1 MEEGID
7 LRLVR
12 LRKESV
18 FDLKGFCP
26 HSMAFLPTLN
36 CLLVAK
42 DTTMKCLDVVSG
54 LCSKSKGKTKPYSL
68 SKVLYTGVAYLN
80 PFLRVKSVYIMSCR
94 PYTYT
99 CTYSCMTS
107 LYFPY
112 LGWCSSGRVCCMC
125 RLTPQ

>member
-18 FDLKGFCP
+18 FGFCP

-54 LCSKSKGKTKPYSL
+54 LCSKSKGKTKPHSL
-68 SKVLYTGVAYLN
+68 NKVLYTGVAYLN

-94 PYTYT
+94 PYTYVHT
-99 CTYSCMTS
+99 HVHTA
-107 LYFPY
+107 
-112 LGWCSSGRVCCMC
+112 V
-125 RLTPQ
+125 